1 MINRILA
8 CCFTLSLLISSGSL
22 AAPLKIVC
30 HEFAP
35 FSFINAEGKTTGVL
49 VEMIRT
55 ACKEWPEGCEIDLL
69 PNRRAKQLFHS
80 GKANGHFLG
89 WNPQRAQEMWFSV
102 PLIDTEYG
110 FYTLPEFKLSQ
121 VEQAA
126 GKTIAVFMPSN
137 TYYALKAL
145 EQKLINQG
153 LSPLKIRPF
162 TAGNS
167 QPLKMLIRERFDAY
181 YVNKAVG
188 AYYAQ
193 QLGYKDLAYLP
204 ASETIRY
211 FLAFKKES
219 NDKSQIKQFNQLLF
233 KLKRE
238 GKFDRLY
245 QKWNVSPSQV
255 SPSEFEQ
262 LSIPF

>member
-1 MINRILA
+1 MKNSILA
-8 CCFTLSLLISSGSL
+8 FWLTTSLFFSAASL
-22 AAPLKIVC
+22 PAPLKIVC

-35 FSFINAEGKTTGVL
+35 FSFIDDKSRTTGVL
-49 VEMIRT
+49 VEMIRI

-89 WNPQRAQEMWFSV
+89 WNPQRAQEMWFSL

-110 FYTLPEFKLSQ
+110 FYTLPESRLSQ

-137 TYYALKAL
+137 TYYALKTL
-145 EQKLINQG
+145 EHTLTSQG
-153 LSPLKIRPF
+153 LAPLQIRPY
-162 TAGNS
+162 TAGNN
-167 QPLKMLIRERFDAY
+167 QPLKMLIRKRFDAY

-193 QLGYKDLAYLP
+193 QLGYKDLAYLS

-219 NDKSQIKQFNQLLF
+219 NDKNQIKQFNQLLF

-238 GKFDRLY
+238 GRFDGLY